1 MDVASLRSPLVH
13 RTIETINEGRL
24 DEFLA
29 LFGRG
34 PSEKRLGCRCTL
46 TWYKKRIMYGHKTFW
61 DLWADLWNG
70 DLTLA
75 EKTLTPLTD
84 AHMIEVERALCT
96 SKGFH
101 RAGGWDVVPEHLA
114 KLLRH
119 HRLRCCDA
127 DWIDVRGDF
136 LDCGVSGASVAGE

>member
-1 MDVASLRSPLVH
+1 MLRFFIRLLFVGQSRQSTRESSMSFWRYLLQTPRSLMLQRITGL
-13 RTIETINEGRL
+13 R
-24 DEFLA
+24 

-46 TWYKKRIMYGHKTFW
+46 TWYKKRIMYGHKTLW

-84 AHMIEVERALCT
+84 AHMIEVERGLCT
-96 SKGFH
+96 SKG
-101 RAGGWDVVPEHLA
+101 
-114 KLLRH
+114 
-119 HRLRCCDA
+119 
-127 DWIDVRGDF
+127 I
-136 LDCGVSGASVAGE
+136 